1 MFTHRRI
8 LLSEL
13 ADVAGMTVLRDV
25 EIAFAGKIPT
35 ALDCRVV
42 PVSSAVHLDAAE
54 AHGGIAAMIVPAAL
68 ADDVPTTYG
77 LAVSEEPVAALTRL
91 QASLSAQE
99 DFQWQSFSSRIDPSA
114 HIDPSARIATRDVVI
129 GAGTYVGPNAV
140 IRPRSI
146 VGTHCKIDAG
156 CVVGAD
162 AFEADVTHP
171 GGLVQASGGV
181 EIGDH
186 VTLQP
191 NCVVG
196 RATFGGFTKI
206 GAGTLIDAGVS
217 ISHDCVIGAEVTICA
232 NASLSGRV
240 VAGQGAY
247 VGPSA
252 SLSNG
257 VVLGDKCV
265 VSIGSVVTK
274 AVAPNTR
281 VTGNFALP
289 HAKWLALI
297 RKFR

>member
-13 ADVAGMTVLRDV
+13 ADAADMTVLRDV

-35 ALDCRVV
+35 ALECRVV
-42 PVSSAVHLDAAE
+42 PASSADHLTAIE
-54 AHGGIAAMIVPAAL
+54 AQDGIAAMVVPAAL
-68 ADDVPTTYG
+68 ADDVPPYYG
-77 LAVSEEPVAALTRL
+77 LAVSEVPMAALARL
-91 QASLSAQE
+91 QKELSGRE
-99 DFQWQSFSSRIDPSA
+99 NFQWESFSSQ
-114 HIDPSARIATRDVVI
+114 IDPSARIHPSAHIAALDVVI
-129 GAGTYVGPNAV
+129 GEGTCVGPNAV
-140 IRPRSI
+140 IQPRSI
-146 VGTHCKIDAG
+146 VGRHCKIDAG
-156 CVVGAD
+156 CVIGAE
-162 AFEADVTHP
+162 AFEADVTAP
-171 GGLVQASGGV
+171 GELLQASGGV

-196 RATFGGFTKI
+196 RASFGGFTRI
-206 GAGTLIDAGVS
+206 GDGSLIDASVS
-217 ISHDCVIGAEVTICA
+217 ISHDCAIGAAVTICA

-240 VAGQGAY
+240 IAGRGAY
-247 VGPSA
+247 VGPNA
-252 SLSNG
+252 SVSNG
-257 VVLGDKCV
+257 VVLGDKCI

-281 VTGNFALP
+281 VTGNFAMP

>member
-13 ADVAGMTVLRDV
+13 AEAAGISVLRDV

-42 PVSSAVHLDAAE
+42 PASSADHLNAAE
-54 AHGGIAAMIVPAAL
+54 GQVGIAAIIVPGAL
-68 ADDVPTTYG
+68 AEGVPLRYG
-77 LAVSEEPVAALTRL
+77 LAVSDAPIAAIARVQDVL
-91 QASLSAQE
+91 ASRE
-99 DFQWQSFSSRIDPSA
+99 NFQWNGFPS
-114 HIDPSARIATRDVVI
+114 HIDPSADIHPSAHIAARDVII
-129 GAGTYVGPNAV
+129 GEGTYVGPNAV

-146 VGTHCKIDAG
+146 VGRGCKIETS
-156 CVVGAD
+156 CVVGVEPFDVD
-162 AFEADVTHP
+162 AASP
-171 GGLVQASGGV
+171 RGLILASGGV
-181 EIGDH
+181 KIGDH
-186 VTLQP
+186 AVLQP

-196 RATFGGFTKI
+196 RATFGGFTEI
-206 GAGTLIDAGVS
+206 GAETLIDSGVS
-217 ISHDCVIGAEVTICA
+217 ISHDCLIGAAVTICA

-240 VAGQGAY
+240 IVGHGAY
-247 VGPSA
+247 IGPNA
-252 SLSNG
+252 SISNG
-257 VVLGDKCV
+257 VELGDNCV

-281 VTGNFALP
+281 VTGNFAMP